1 MQQQREP
8 LPLARAHRRCPECTS
23 KRSRRTAEFGGG
35 WICWKKT
42 GGCGAKYRDGDEAI
56 EGQAVGKVEND
67 DPYTLANTILKMS
80 QKRAHIA
87 ATLNATGASRIFT
100 QDIEDMAPVP
110 VAVRLTVEQA
120 LETGDLNPVELPD
133 ATLAGLGRA
142 DLVRLAR
149 ALKTECDALEL
160 TDLPKLG
167 PKPTDDEIRAVVRE
181 VRDRVARER
190 QRRTDEGSA

>member
-1 MQQQREP
+1 M
-8 LPLARAHRRCPECTS
+8 
-23 KRSRRTAEFGGG
+23 
-35 WICWKKT
+35 
-42 GGCGAKYRDGDEAI
+42 
-56 EGQAVGKVEND
+56 
-67 DPYTLANTILKMS
+67 
-80 QKRAHIA
+80 
-87 ATLNATGASRIFT
+87 
-100 QDIEDMAPVP
+100 
-110 VAVRLTVEQA
+110 RLTVEQA

-190 QRRTDEGSA
+190 QRRTDEASA